1 MYIRIFTMDV
11 SQTITKTYKNRETSS
26 NDLEATRVKPAKCPR
41 GTRRNK
47 RTGGCEPIAKPT
59 PPPAGATDPI
69 VNQESTMPVTEN
81 LEEEIEGK
89 EIEGTEIEG
98 KEIEEN
104 PSAIEEEIK
113 DAVPDPPI
121 QLAPSQTK
129 TGKLVINDVLAA
141 LPKNSNAYKRQKE
154 KIEFDT
160 RSQHTE
166 YPYLYPDL
174 DDPEFALKLAAHKEF
189 NDTQYDGS
197 IHNVQEYA
205 DKMCFAEFE
214 LLPHQIF
221 VKNFLSLQTPYNSL
235 LLYHGLGSGKTCS
248 AIGIAEEMRSYMKQ
262 IGIKQRIIVVA
273 APNVQANFKLQ
284 LFDERRL
291 REVDGVWNITS
302 CIGNALIKEV
312 NPTSLKGIPKERV
325 VAQIR
330 SIINQNYVFMG
341 YVELANYIRKKTS
354 VPKDSGFSIADQR
367 KIEIQNIRRFFDN
380 RLIVIDEVH
389 NIRLTND
396 NQESKTAFLLMKLAK
411 YTNNMRLLLL
421 SATPMYNSHTEI
433 IWLVNLMNGNDKRGL
448 ITAEEVFENDGTFKE
463 PKKGENRSVV
473 EEGGRELLHRKLI
486 GYVSYVRG
494 ENPYTFPYRIYPSE
508 FALEHTFSEPAS
520 TVGSIVKA
528 GKALVGQATYQH
540 KLPTVQLNGKEIAEP
555 LQFLPLYV
563 TTLGEYQEKAYQLVI
578 EGMRK
583 DTEAAKSGS
592 GIPEFDEMDR
602 FGFRRLQTPLEA
614 LNIVYPSERLDMQIQ
629 NGVLTSDSVQEGSI
643 ADEEY
648 TGDPR
653 GNMVGKRGMNSVM
666 TFIDDSRKRV
676 PLKYGFKYRP
686 EVLEKYGRIFQADI
700 LSKYSAKIAAICDNI
715 RKSTGIVMIYSQYI
729 DGGVVPLALALEEMG
744 FARYSASA
752 DHPQTLFEKPPTEP
766 LDAMTMKP
774 KSQLDGGRSFN
785 HAKYVMITGDKAYS
799 PQNAD
804 DLKQVT
810 STDNTHGE
818 LVKVVLIS
826 KAGSEGLDFKCI
838 RQIHLLEPWYN
849 MNRAEQIIGRGVRN
863 LSHCMLPFSERN
875 VEIYMHGTRI
885 KDRPDE
891 EAADV
896 YVYRLAEKKASIIG
910 RVTRIIKETAVDCVL
925 NIGQTNFTQDKF
937 ADQTVE
943 LTLST
948 DRKRI
953 QYKMGDR
960 PHTDICDYMEDC
972 AFKCSPSGPTR
983 PILEDTYSTQFVDS
997 NNGRIMQRIRQLYR
1011 DERNGQH
1018 FYNLSELIDSINI
1031 TKQYPVYQIYAAL
1044 TAFTNNKTEYL
1055 VDKYGRRGNLVNRGD
1070 IYAFQPIE
1078 INDEAITVFERS
1090 VPVDYKRQSVGLEI
1104 PKEFP
1109 AEKIQNEMSKIPDK
1123 TDPDAEYR
1131 RILGEIVKHVEYASS
1146 VQEIAQGD
1154 QNWYKH
1160 ASRVFN
1166 QLQIVHE
1173 IGFGELVDYVIQHN
1187 VDFLMP
1193 ADKLIVV
1200 SHFYSKVRDF
1210 TELGEVEKVVKEY
1223 LDTKMITL
1231 GNKTVFFVAEQAN
1244 WMLYVQSQEDPTIWI
1259 EAEPEDVRN
1268 FEQAGLLRNQFEI
1281 RPDMYSKIM
1290 GFIDMFHSG
1299 KEMVFRIKDVTQ
1311 MQNNRG
1317 TRISAQ
1323 TPGKGDIIKRLNEVI
1338 GTPMYSLSTSK
1349 EIMQMGLGVILEMI
1363 LRHYTESKRE
1373 DKVWFMNP
1381 EDAMYS
1387 GISKYRRP
1395 V

>member
-1 MYIRIFTMDV
+1 MDV
-11 SQTITKTYKNRETSS
+11 SQTIKKTRKNRTIIMKTQVPA
-26 NDLEATRVKPAKCPR
+26 NDLETAPVKTAKCPR

-47 RTGGCEPIAKPT
+47 NTGLCEPITKSDEPKAPPSGAADPVVIQEDTSRPTTMEAKNNEVPSV
-59 PPPAGATDPI
+59 I
-69 VNQESTMPVTEN
+69 
-81 LEEEIEGK
+81 EEEIEQNVQGEPVK
-89 EIEGTEIEG
+89 
-98 KEIEEN
+98 
-104 PSAIEEEIK
+104 
-113 DAVPDPPI
+113 
-121 QLAPSQTK
+121 LAPSQKNKET
-129 TGKLVINDVLAA
+129 LIINDVLAA
-141 LPKNSNAYKRQKE
+141 LPKNSNAYKRQRE

-160 RSQHTE
+160 RSQHSE
-166 YPYLYPDL
+166 HPYLYPDL
-174 DDPEFALKLAAHKEF
+174 DDPEFALKLASHKEF
-189 NDTQYDGS
+189 HDTQYDGS
-197 IHNVQEYA
+197 INNVQEYA
-205 DKMCFAEFE
+205 DKMCYAEFE

-248 AIGIAEEMRSYMKQ
+248 AIGITEEMRNYMKQ

-291 REVDGVWNITS
+291 IEVDGVWNITS
-302 CIGNALIKEV
+302 CIGNTLIKEV

-330 SIINQNYVFMG
+330 SIVNQNYVFMG

-354 VPKDSGFSIADQR
+354 VPKDSGFSLEDQR

-389 NIRLTND
+389 NIRLAND
-396 NQESKTAFLLMKLAK
+396 NQDSKTAHLLMKLAK
-411 YTNNMRLLLL
+411 YTTNMRLLLL

-448 ITAEEVFENDGTFKE
+448 ITEEEVFEKDGKFKE
-463 PKKGENRSVV
+463 PKKGENGEVI

-486 GYVSYVRG
+486 GYISYVRG
-494 ENPYTFPYRIYPSE
+494 ENPYTFPYRIYPTE
-508 FALEHTFSEPAS
+508 FALEHTFAEPPS
-520 TVGSIVKA
+520 VLGSLVKA
-528 GKALVGQATYQH
+528 GQALIGQAKYQH
-540 KLPTVQLNGKEIAEP
+540 KLPTMQLNGKEIEEP

-578 EGMRK
+578 DGMRK
-583 DTEAAKSGS
+583 DAEESKSGV
-592 GIPEFDEMDR
+592 IPDFEEMDR

-614 LNIVYPSERLDMQIQ
+614 LNIVYPSERLDVQIQ
-629 NGVLTSDSVQEGSI
+629 SGALSAESIQEGSI
-643 ADEEY
+643 EEEEEEEEL
-648 TGDPR
+648 GDPR
-653 GNMVGKRGMNSVM
+653 GNMVGKRGMNTVM
-666 TFIDDSRKRV
+666 TFIDDSRKRI

-686 EVLEKYGRIFQADI
+686 EILEKYGRIFQSDV
-700 LSKYSAKIAAICDNI
+700 LPKYSAKIAAICDSI

-744 FARYSASA
+744 FTRYSTATDYPS
-752 DHPQTLFEKPPTEP
+752 TLFEKPLSEP
-766 LDAMTMKP
+766 LDAATMKP
-774 KSQLDGGRSFN
+774 KSQLSDAKTFKP
-785 HAKYVMITGDKAYS
+785 AKYVMITGDKAYS
-799 PQNAD
+799 PQNAE

-810 STDNTHGE
+810 HSDNKHGE

-896 YVYRLAEKKASIIG
+896 YVYRLAEKKASLIG
-910 RVTRIIKETAVDCVL
+910 QVTRIMKETAVDCVL
-925 NIGQTNFTQDKF
+925 NIGQVNFTMDKL
-937 ADQTVE
+937 ASIAANQTIE

-953 QYKMGDR
+953 QYKIGDR

-972 AFKCSPSGPTR
+972 EFKCNPHGPER
-983 PILEDTYSTQFVDS
+983 PIIDDTYSTQFADS

-1018 FYNLSELIDSINI
+1018 FYNLAELIESINI

-1090 VPVDYKRQSVGLEI
+1090 VPVDYKRQTVGLEI

-1109 AEKIQNEMSKIPDK
+1109 AEESQKEMSKISDK
-1123 TDPDAEYR
+1123 TDLDGEYR
-1131 RILGEIVKHVEYASS
+1131 RILGEIEKHVEYASS

-1166 QLQIVHE
+1166 QLQMVHE
-1173 IGFGELVDYVIQHN
+1173 IGFGELVDYVIHHN

-1193 ADKLIVV
+1193 AEKLILV

-1210 TELGEVEKVVKEY
+1210 ADLGEVEKVVKEY

-1231 GNKTVFFVAEQAN
+1231 GKKTVFFVAEQAN
-1244 WMLYVQSQEDPTIWI
+1244 WMLYVQSPEDPTQWI

-1268 FEQAGLLRNQFEI
+1268 FEQAGLLAKQFEI
-1281 RPDMYSKIM
+1281 LPVVYSQIM
-1290 GFIDMFHSG
+1290 GFIDMFHNG

-1317 TRISAQ
+1317 TRIGAQ
-1323 TPGKGDIIKRLNEVI
+1323 TPGKGDIIKRLNEVL
-1338 GTPMYSLSTSK
+1338 GLQMYSLSTSK

-1363 LRHYTESKRE
+1363 LRHRTDNQYGG
-1373 DKVWFMNP
+1373 KVWFMNP
-1381 EDAMYS
+1381 EEAMYS
-1387 GISKYRRP
+1387 GIAKYRRAL
-1395 V
+1395 